1 MKQDLAAAQTQVL
14 HVFPCTFF
22 IAIIYYQLFSYLQY
36 GIFQEELTKT
46 MKEEKR
52 AREVI
57 NQLQSEIERN
67 KQVQKSGKNS
77 FNELRRLL
85 DEMKQDL
92 TAIGQQVRA
101 YKRQVNG
108 LTEQLTDSKE
118 KNKLLQ
124 QSLDTKTGVER
135 ELTKLEGQVRTLE
148 YNNCVCNIRA
158 NK

>member
-1 MKQDLAAAQTQVL
+1 
-14 HVFPCTFF
+14 
-22 IAIIYYQLFSYLQY
+22 
-36 GIFQEELTKT
+36 

-57 NQLQSEIERN
+57 SQLQSEIERN

-77 FNELRRLL
+77 FNELRRSL
-85 DEMKQDL
+85 DEMKQDFEEER
-92 TAIGQQVRA
+92 TATGQQVRA
-101 YKRQVNG
+101 YKRQVDG